1 MNIYIY
7 IYIYMWKFE
16 ELEGNLQMEEGN
28 FHVSSK
34 FDFGKWKDN
43 WKDFIYWFC
52 VNMES
57 RIMMWYTC

>member
-1 MNIYIY
+1 
-7 IYIYMWKFE
+7 MWKFE